1 MANHALSRPEG
12 AIVRQEPVPH
22 DKWLPNRWTGNLVL
36 ILKTPPG
43 QFVSPGT
50 GQLSLIREG
59 SGEVVAQQVARAA
72 GTPVIPGSGI
82 KGAIRTIF
90 ELLSFSC
97 NPFGPRSAACDKRN
111 CCEAC
116 SLFGL
121 MSWSGRASFGDAVP
135 SSPGSVRVKVERV
148 PIPWLPRGEKT
159 RGEFR
164 LYDLREAEQ
173 FDRDRRVWTK
183 RSKELSREVFSGELE
198 TRLRF
203 WNVTREEL
211 GRLLLCMGLGADET
225 TRFALRLGGVK
236 YDGKGAV
243 LVSPRSLQLVAPR
256 RRTLQE
262 ADLQQEIAGCIVEA
276 RNSEW
281 AARFWA
287 GLEKVAATLGSPAL

>member
-12 AIVRQEPVPH
+12 AVVRQEPVPH
-22 DKWLPNRWTGNLVL
+22 DKWLPNRLTGNL
-36 ILKTPPG
+36 ILTLETPPG

-50 GQLSLIREG
+50 GQLSLTRGEG
-59 SGEVVAQQVARAA
+59 GEVVAQQVARAA

-82 KGAIRTIF
+82 KGAVRTIF

-97 NPFGPRSAACDKRN
+97 NPFGPRSAACDKRD

-121 MSWSGRASFGDAVP
+121 MSWSGRAGFGDAKP
-135 SSPGSVRVKVERV
+135 SSPGSVQVKVAKL
-148 PIPWLPRGEKT
+148 PIPWLPRPEKT

-183 RSKELSREVFSGELE
+183 RSKELSREVFSGEFE
-198 TRLRF
+198 TRLNFR
-203 WNVTREEL
+203 NVSWEEL
-211 GRLLLCMGLGADET
+211 GRLLLCMGLGTDDR

-243 LVSPRSLQLVAPR
+243 LVRPRSLQLVAPR

-262 ADLQQEIAGCIVEA
+262 ADLQNEITGYIAEA

-281 AARFWA
+281 AVKFWT
-287 GLEKVAATLGSPAL
+287 GLEKLAATLGTPAS